1 MSEVTAIIAGS
12 GALPALLAR
21 RLEADGRPFVM
32 AALEGFDPDEAEH
45 WRVERFVIERL
56 ALLFERLED
65 LGVTRVVFAGAV
77 RRPALDPELIDPKTA
92 AQVLPRLLPAFQRGD
107 DALLREVIAL
117 FEDAGFSVA
126 AAAEI
131 DPGLVP
137 SAGILTQA
145 RPSEADRAD
154 AERAAAVVDALGAV
168 DLGQG
173 AVVAQG
179 QCLAVETLPG
189 TAAMLDWVAHE
200 AGQFRPDPAGARG
213 VLLKAPKPGQELRVD
228 MPVIGPDTVRA
239 AAAAGLAGI
248 VIEAGGVMLL
258 DRGATIAAAD
268 DAGLFIWVR
277 EP

>member
-1 MSEVTAIIAGS
+1 MAEVTAIIAGS
-12 GALPALLAR
+12 GALPSLLAR
-21 RLEADGRPFVM
+21 RLEADRRPFVM
-32 AALEGFDPDEAEH
+32 AALEGYDPDGATN
-45 WRVERFVIERL
+45 WQVERFVIERL

-77 RRPALDPELIDPKTA
+77 RRPALDPELIDPMTA
-92 AQVLPRLLPAFQRGD
+92 ALVLPRLLPAFQRGD

-117 FEDAGFSVA
+117 FEESGFAVV

-131 DPGLVP
+131 EPGLVP
-137 SAGILTQA
+137 AAGVLTQL
-145 RPSEADRAD
+145 RPSEVDKAD
-154 AERAAAVVDALGAV
+154 AERAAAVVEALGAV

-179 QCLAVETLPG
+179 LCLAVETLPG
-189 TAAMLDWVAHE
+189 TAAMLEWVAHE
-200 AGQFRPDPAGARG
+200 AGRFRPDPAGARG

-228 MPVIGPDTVRA
+228 MPVIGPETVRA

-258 DRGATIAAAD
+258 DRDATVAAAD
-268 DAGLFIWVR
+268 EAGLFIWAR